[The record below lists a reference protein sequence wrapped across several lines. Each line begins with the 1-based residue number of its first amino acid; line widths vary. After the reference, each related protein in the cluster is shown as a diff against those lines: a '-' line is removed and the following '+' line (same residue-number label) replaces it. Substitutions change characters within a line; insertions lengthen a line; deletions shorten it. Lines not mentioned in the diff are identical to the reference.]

1 MWPPPTRLV
10 SAGASRTRV
19 NEEVET
25 GHSSMWGSLKVTD
38 YHVRCSVVSRYAVTT
53 VQSSVWNQLPII
65 KEAAFEVD
73 LPSSAFISNFTISQ
87 THTSLLRA
95 EDQQANSSL
104 DLDLDMDLDLD
115 LEPGAEAG
123 AGFST
128 LSHDISGHCRGPG
141 RGLGVGLPLGRAL
154 CEPGPVLV
162 LSVEDLGL
170 GRGTSNGQVYVAQV
184 KERAAARKIYDA
196 AKKQGKTA
204 GLVATKEREIEK
216 FRVAVSVPSGAR
228 MSFSLTYEEL
238 LPRRLG
244 RYELS
249 LGLRPG
255 QLVQNLTLDVDITER
270 TGLSFIRVLP
280 LKTTRLL
287 SNTAKGDSDPP
298 PSTRVEQSAS
308 CAQVRFRPT
317 VQQQSGVSSKGL
329 DADFIIQYDV
339 NLRDLIG
346 DVQVYDGY
354 FVHYFAPRGLP
365 VVPKDVIF
373 VIDVSGSMIGT
384 KIKQTKQAMS
394 TILGDLR
401 EGDHFNIITFS
412 DKVHT
417 WRKGRTVRAT
427 RQNVRD
433 AKDFVKRIIA
443 EGWTNINAALLS
455 AAQLVNP
462 PSPGSSNL
470 LSSRRVPLV
479 IFLTD
484 GEATIGV
491 TAGDTILS
499 NAKKA
504 LGSASLFG
512 LAFGDDAD
520 FLLLKRLALDNRGV
534 ARMVYEDADAAL
546 QLKGFYDE
554 VASPLLS
561 DIQLTYLD
569 DQAFDIT
576 RSLFPNYFQG
586 SELVVAGRVKGG
598 VKDFK
603 VSMSA
608 TDSKQRVRME
618 NDVLLS
624 QGNVTAGHC
633 SGGVEGISSFVH
645 RLWAY
650 FTIKELLLAKLNSTD
665 PATQRLLTE
674 KATNLSLKYNF
685 VTPVT
690 SLVVVKPD
698 ADEAAPPPTTVKPT
712 TAATTTTTTAT
723 TTASSRT
730 PAAGAAKKPGT
741 PAHPRPNRTR
751 PLPPQPP
758 PNTPQSKKGSA
769 PPSRKTTTTTPSSVK
784 TAPAPLSGKKPPA
797 SHNDSRTVSPPPA
810 GRVNTSL
817 LSALKTAA
825 PPAPGK
831 PSSPP
836 PSAVKTTPPSLQTST
851 TATTPP
857 PSSVRTEPAPL
868 PSTVRTAPPPVRVSA
883 PSTEPHNSSTS
894 APDVPQPGV
903 TSQQQ
908 LPPLSS
914 LTPAADD
921 NNTHAGVDTD
931 LTIATLLSA
940 TFAPMPGVTDG
951 PRLWEAAG
959 LLDVSTSIQIQRKDI
974 DLVKDYDATYDYDY
988 DLSYEAWDDTADTD
1002 SFVLGGEEDCP
1013 LVECLVLLEP
1023 PSSLGTVRVFSS
1035 SVDGDPHFVVQLPK
1049 LHQNLCFTVDG
1060 RANDVLRLLED
1071 PDRGIIVDGQLVGA
1085 PSKHG
1090 AEDRSRTYFNRLTI
1104 STPTGGSGSIMITI
1118 SLDAVVVEGEG
1129 RDILPISQQGSVM
1142 RQGVTVTVDNHRSC
1156 WVELAKDLRFLVL
1169 FHHYK
1174 HPSYLQMAHLG
1185 FYITDGRGLSPST
1198 QGLLGQFQHT
1208 DMSVTAVKDHAHRA
1222 AREGGLS
1229 RGILRWGSEHM
1240 SVTLQDKTLK
1250 DTVRKRHMGKCWV
1263 VPKAEVQRLLGHPYQ
1278 SYVVERE
1285 TRVAWLQVERVEQRQ
1300 IRDDSEETDEAAN
1313 GGIMRNECDEGP
1325 MNDSFVPPSPP
1336 FELDSSS

>member
-1 MWPPPTRLV
+1 MNLTIQCMIVFLAFSVQEGLSRSYEAQLGRQNLLQRGKRQNKGTR
-10 SAGASRTRV
+10 AA
-19 NEEVET
+19 
-25 GHSSMWGSLKVTD
+25 LKVTD
-38 YHVRCSVVSRYAVTT
+38 YHVRCRVVSRYAVTT
-53 VQSSVWNQLPII
+53 VQSSVWNQLPIT

-73 LPSSAFISNFTISQ
+73 LPTSAFISNFTI
-87 THTSLLRA
+87 
-95 EDQQANSSL
+95 
-104 DLDLDMDLDLD
+104 
-115 LEPGAEAG
+115 
-123 AGFST
+123 
-128 LSHDISGHCRGPG
+128 
-141 RGLGVGLPLGRAL
+141 
-154 CEPGPVLV
+154 
-162 LSVEDLGL
+162 
-170 GRGTSNGQVYVAQV
+170 TSNSKVYVAQV

-228 MSFSLTYEEL
+228 MFFSLSYEEL

-255 QLVQNLTLDVDITER
+255 QPVQNLTLDVSITER
-270 TGLSFIRVLP
+270 TSISFIKVLP
-280 LKTTRLL
+280 LKTSRLL
-287 SNTAKGDSDPP
+287 SNAAQDDAAAPA
-298 PSTRVEQSAS
+298 STHIEQSGG
-308 CAQVRFRPT
+308 CARVRYSPT
-317 VQQQSGVSSKGL
+317 LQQQNSISSKGL
-329 DADFIIQYDV
+329 NADFIIHYDV
-339 NLRDLIG
+339 DLKDLMG
-346 DVQVYDGY
+346 EVQVYDGY

-417 WRKGRTVRAT
+417 WKKGRTVRAT

-433 AKDFVKRIIA
+433 AKDFVRRIIA

-462 PSPGSSNL
+462 SSSPSSNHF
-470 LSSRRVPLV
+470 STRRVPLV

-491 TAGDTILS
+491 TAGDTILN
-499 NAKKA
+499 NAKRA

-520 FLLLKRLALDNRGV
+520 YLLLKRLALDNRGV

-569 DQAFDIT
+569 DQAFDVT

-586 SELVVAGRVKGG
+586 SELVVAGKVKPG
-598 VKDFK
+598 VKDLK
-603 VSMSA
+603 VAMSA
-608 TDSKQRVRME
+608 TDLKQHVKLE
-618 NDVLLS
+618 NNVLIS
-624 QGNVTAGHC
+624 NPPGNNSSDSLTC
-633 SGGVEGISSFVH
+633 SGDLEGISNFVH

-650 FTIKELLLAKLNSTD
+650 FTIKELLLAKLNASD
-665 PATQRLLTE
+665 PATQRLLAE
-674 KATNLSLKYNF
+674 KATNLSLNFNF

-698 ADEAAPPPTTVKPT
+698 EDEAAQSPTTAKPT
-712 TAATTTTTTAT
+712 TAATTTTTAT
-723 TTASSRT
+723 P
-730 PAAGAAKKPGT
+730 PAAAKTSNAGAAKKPNSST
-741 PAHPRPNRTR
+741 KPVKTKPD
-751 PLPPQPP
+751 PPQPP
-758 PNTPQSKKGSA
+758 PLKKTSTSTVKTATSA
-769 PPSRKTTTTTPSSVK
+769 PKKTTTTSPTPVK
-784 TAPAPLSGKKPPA
+784 TAPATFVGKKPSP
-797 SHNDSRTVSPPPA
+797 SNNDSKSALPPPPPPLPS
-810 GRVNTSL
+810 GKIPTSVL
-817 LSALKTAA
+817 HVLKTAP

-831 PSSPP
+831 VSTPQPTAFKTTN
-836 PSAVKTTPPSLQTST
+836 PSAVTQTTAFTPSPAPAARTDPTTPQPSPVRVLIPSTEAGTST
-851 TATTPP
+851 TSAPEITTALPRASSPLTTPTP
-857 PSSVRTEPAPL
+857 
-868 PSTVRTAPPPVRVSA
+868 APPPAV
-883 PSTEPHNSSTS
+883 EE
-894 APDVPQPGV
+894 
-903 TSQQQ
+903 
-908 LPPLSS
+908 
-914 LTPAADD
+914 
-921 NNTHAGVDTD
+921 NNTNVETD
-931 LTIATLLSA
+931 LKIATFVSA

-951 PRLWEAAG
+951 PRPWEAAG
-959 LLDVSTSIQIQRKDI
+959 LLDVSTFIQRKDI

-988 DLSYEAWDDTADTD
+988 DLNYDTWDETTDTE
-1002 SFVLGGEEDCP
+1002 SFE
-1013 LVECLVLLEP
+1013 
-1023 PSSLGTVRVFSS
+1023 PSSRLSTVRVFSS

-1049 LHQNLCFTVDG
+1049 LHHSLCFTVDG

-1071 PDRGIIVDGQLVGA
+1071 PEKGIIVDGRLMGA

-1090 AEDRSRTYFNRLTI
+1090 VEDRSRTYFDQLTI
-1104 STPTGGSGSIMITI
+1104 SSATGSSGDIMITL

-1129 RDILPISQQGSVM
+1129 RDILPITQQGSVT

-1156 WVELAKDLRFLVL
+1156 WIELARDVRFLVL

-1185 FYITDGRGLSPST
+1185 FYITNGRGLSAST
-1198 QGLLGQFQHT
+1198 QGLLGQFQLA
-1208 DMSVTAVKDHAHRA
+1208 DMTVTAVKDYQDGAAHKDNA
-1222 AREGGLS
+1222 SA

-1240 SVTLQDKTLK
+1240 AVSLQDKALK
-1250 DTVRKRHMGKCWV
+1250 DSVLKRHTGKCWV
-1263 VPKAEVQRLLGHPYQ
+1263 VPKAEVERLLGHPYE
-1278 SYVVERE
+1278 SYVVDH
-1285 TRVAWLQVERVEQRQ
+1285 V
-1300 IRDDSEETDEAAN
+1300 
-1313 GGIMRNECDEGP
+1313 
-1325 MNDSFVPPSPP
+1325 
-1336 FELDSSS
+1336 